1 MFRAEGRTGR
11 TAMLGSNFVFY
22 NRLLKT
28 LGTERLSQLAARME
42 PVNLPAGHQ
51 LVGAGMPISHLCFI
65 ETGLASTIVHDEG
78 GKGIETVL
86 VGREGITGWPALLG
100 AETTPDETVMSV
112 TGRGYL
118 IPAAEVMRDMEE
130 DARLRELLLGYVN
143 ICMLQVGQL
152 VLANG
157 QYSLRERLA
166 RWLLMCHD
174 RLDTDDLPITHEF
187 LSTVLGVR
195 RPGITNE
202 LHILEGIHAIRAS
215 RGKVRIINRRILE
228 SVADA
233 TYGVPEKEYER
244 LMARMQTDVDA
255 PSAISV

>member
-1 MFRAEGRTGR
+1 
-11 TAMLGSNFVFY
+11 MLGSNFVVY

-28 LGTERLSQLAARME
+28 LGTEGLLQLMSRME
-42 PVNLPAGHQ
+42 PVELRAGHQ
-51 LVGAGMPISHLCFI
+51 LVAAGAPISHLCFI
-65 ETGLASTIVHDEG
+65 ETGLASTVVHDDG
-78 GKGIETVL
+78 GKRIETVL
-86 VGREGITGWPALLG
+86 VGREGITGWPVLLG
-100 AETTPDETVMSV
+100 AETTPDETVMRV
-112 TGRGYL
+112 GGRGFL
-118 IPAAEVMRDMEE
+118 IPAVDVQRQLEK
-130 DARLRELLLGYVN
+130 DARLRELLLGYIN

-202 LHILEGIHAIRAS
+202 LHVLEGIHAIRAS
-215 RGKVRIINRRILE
+215 RGNVRIINRAILE
-228 SVADA
+228 DVAGM

-244 LMARMQTDVDA
+244 LMTRMQTDVA
-255 PSAISV
+255 RPSLFSV

>member
-1 MFRAEGRTGR
+1 
-11 TAMLGSNFVFY
+11 MLGLNFVVY

-28 LGTERLSQLAARME
+28 LGAEGLLRLMPQME
-42 PVNLPAGHQ
+42 LVDLPAGHR
-51 LVGAGMPISHLCFI
+51 LVVAGMPISHLCFI
-65 ETGLASTIVHDEG
+65 ETGLASTVVHDDG
-78 GKGIETVL
+78 GKRIETVL
-86 VGREGITGWPALLG
+86 VGQEGITGWPVLLG

-112 TGRGYL
+112 GGRGFL
-118 IPAAEVMRDMEE
+118 IPAVDIQLEMEK
-130 DARLRELLLGYVN
+130 DARLRELLLGYINV
-143 ICMLQVGQL
+143 CLLQVGQL

-202 LHILEGIHAIRAS
+202 LHVLEGIHAIRAS
-215 RGKVRIINRRILE
+215 RGNVRVINRSILE
-228 SVADA
+228 DVADV
-233 TYGVPEKEYER
+233 TYGVPEREYER
-244 LMARMQTDVDA
+244 LMARMRADVA
-255 PSAISV
+255 PSSVISV

>member
-1 MFRAEGRTGR
+1 
-11 TAMLGSNFVFY
+11 MLGSDFLVY

-28 LGTERLSQLAARME
+28 IGTEGLSRLAPRME
-42 PVNLPAGHQ
+42 AVDLPAGHQ
-51 LVGAGMPISHLCFI
+51 LVAAGKPISHLCFI
-65 ETGLASTIVHDEG
+65 ETGLASTVVHDDG
-78 GKGIETVL
+78 GKSIETVM
-86 VGREGITGWPALLG
+86 VGREGITGWPVLLG
-100 AETTPDETVMSV
+100 AETTPDETIMGVG
-112 TGRGYL
+112 GRGFL
-118 IPAAEVMRDMEE
+118 IPAAEIRWEMEE
-130 DARLRELLLGYVN
+130 DARLRALLLGYINV
-143 ICMLQVGQL
+143 CLLQVGQL

-202 LHILEGIHAIRAS
+202 LHVLEGIHAIHAS
-215 RGKVRIINRRILE
+215 RGNIRIINRSILE
-228 SVADA
+228 DVANM

-244 LMARMQTDVDA
+244 LMARLQTHVAA
-255 PSAISV
+255 PSLFSV